1 MQSGSETGVPRC
13 LSKCYLHLPD
23 CSFIL
28 PSLIPTSNSNS
39 EKASEKPRLLTKQ
52 HQRSPA
58 SLHPPT
64 HAHPYSGA
72 SYWWSG

>member
-1 MQSGSETGVPRC
+1 MQSGSETGVPRR

-28 PSLIPTSNSNS
+28 PNLIPTSNSNG
-39 EKASEKPRLLTKQ
+39 ETASE
-52 HQRSPA
+52 RSPA

-64 HAHPYSGA
+64 HAHPYSGV